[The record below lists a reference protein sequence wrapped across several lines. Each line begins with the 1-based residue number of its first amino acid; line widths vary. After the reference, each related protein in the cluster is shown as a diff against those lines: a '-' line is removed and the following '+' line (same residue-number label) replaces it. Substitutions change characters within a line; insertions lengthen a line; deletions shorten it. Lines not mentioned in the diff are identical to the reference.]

1 MSATVVT
8 EADFKSSVMEMFK
21 ALDLDQNDV
30 LDWDECRELVAS
42 VVKKQDGGYNAN
54 SFKTKYDAMDKNAD
68 GKISK
73 AELLDAVVQIGRE
86 RNLFADGTLVR
97 RAPSNPSDRPT
108 FECAVQEDP
117 NVEAVDV
124 TIFREGLSCLGKTFN
139 NARHAYLNLTIANKS
154 LTTLKVSCLFLLIHK
169 LTWRLYI
176 YLNRALYVTSTF
188 SSSTSPTI
196 L

>member
-8 EADFKSSVMEMFK
+8 EADFKYSVMEMFK

-154 LTTLKVSCLFLLIHK
+154 LTTLKVSCLFLLTHK
-169 LTWRLYI
+169 LT
-176 YLNRALYVTSTF
+176 
-188 SSSTSPTI
+188 
-196 L
+196 